1 MKAKTIFIIILTA
14 LVTIILMKNADE
26 VNFWIFGDYTIP
38 KLAVLG
44 TMFLIGVIVGWML
57 GRSRKKKEA
66 TVEIEQITRSS
77 DVEEFEEYRHKTP
90 PHEDHSLDDE
100 DSNLDDSDRDYLK

>member
-1 MKAKTIFIIILTA
+1 MKTKTIFIIVLTA

-38 KLAVLG
+38 KLAILG

-57 GRSRKKKEA
+57 GRSKKKKVDTA
-66 TVEIEQITRSS
+66 EIQQIPDEGRMN
-77 DVEEFEEYRHKTP
+77 EFEEYREEPLPRIDGT
-90 PHEDHSLDDE
+90 LDDE
-100 DSNLDDSDRDYLK
+100 DRDYIK

>member
-1 MKAKTIFIIILTA
+1 MKTKTIFIIILTA

-57 GRSRKKKEA
+57 GRSKKKKEIA
-66 TVEIEQITRSS
+66 SEPDPNQMVHSS
-77 DVEEFEEYRHKTP
+77 DEFEEYRETSATN
-90 PHEDHSLDDE
+90 EDHTLDDE
-100 DSNLDDSDRDYLK
+100 DRDYLK